1 MNGKEKEEKKEI
13 LKNRFKKNL
22 PKDIELKVNEN
33 KMEGTLIFGAIHR
46 NNFVDLS
53 FHYSTGQIPV
63 KAFNDMGFYVNYKGT
78 NIKIDLNK
86 DNVYEKEGKLV
97 IERV

>member
-1 MNGKEKEEKKEI
+1 MNRREREQKKEI
-13 LKNRFKKNL
+13 LKNRFKNNL
-22 PKDIELKVNEN
+22 SKDIELKVNEN

-53 FHYSTGQIPV
+53 SHYSTGQIPV
-63 KAFNDMGFYVNYKGT
+63 KIFNDMGFYINYKGA
-78 NIKIDLNK
+78 NIRVDLNK

-97 IERV
+97 IEKV